1 MKNMQEIQKS
11 IDRIITKEK
20 VITEK
25 EIEEFE
31 HKIKDNEEVY
41 GFGGRYKHF
50 IKALERRQQHLDDLE
65 ALQNAQGGAVVL
77 VPMKLY
83 PWYCPSCQ
91 ETIYTTDDREKNYV
105 EHTIDCPHCT
115 RPIYKSANYT
125 TWQVQSGS
133 KYSDTRL
140 RG

>member
-1 MKNMQEIQKS
+1 MRSIQEIQKS
-11 IDRIITKEK
+11 IARVIAKEK
-20 VITEK
+20 AITEK

-31 HKIKDNEEVY
+31 QKISDNEQFY
-41 GFGGRYKHF
+41 GLGGWYTQF
-50 IKALERRQQHLDDLE
+50 NKALERRQQHLDDLE
-65 ALQNAQGGAVVL
+65 ALQKAQGGAVVL

-115 RPIYKSANYT
+115 RPIYKAANYT
-125 TWQVQSGS
+125 TWQVQAGS